1 VRLWSLH
8 PRYLDSR
15 GLVALWREALLAQAV
30 LRHRTKGY
38 KRHPQLDRFRRARAP
53 VGFIAAYLRVVRD
66 EGSRRGYEFD
76 PGRIARAAR
85 AKRATVTRGQLDWER
100 RHLLAKL
107 RRRDPSRAAAF
118 AAVRYARAHPLFRV
132 VPGGVEAWERSGDA
146 LSVNGRWA
154 MFGSP
159 AFSRLGERGYVGSL
173 RD

>member
-30 LRHRTKGY
+30 LHHRTKGY

-66 EGSRRGYEFD
+66 EASRRGYEFD

-85 AKRATVTRGQLDWER
+85 AKRAMVTRGQLDWER

-107 RRRDPSRAAAF
+107 RRRDPSRPRRSRRCGIPGRIPFSVSCRAAS
-118 AAVRYARAHPLFRV
+118 RH
-132 VPGGVEAWERSGDA
+132 GSESGDA

-159 AFSRLGERGYVGSL
+159 AFRRLGERGYVGSL